1 VGWLASRQTDKLLGE
16 EDGEEEEEVADN
28 DNEEEPT
35 TAEVGGRAATESVD
49 DLIRGLSNM
58 TPLSG
63 ATISCAGFN
72 GRCNKLAD
80 TCYSFWNGAA
90 LKVCL
95 PITLNRPHAHQV
107 YRCWIGI
114 V

>member
-1 VGWLASRQTDKLLGE
+1 MGWLASRQTDKLLGE
-16 EDGEEEEEVADN
+16 EDAEEEDDEAGN
-28 DNEEEPT
+28 DNEEEPPT
-35 TAEVGGRAATESVD
+35 SEVKVETGTESVE
-49 DLIRGLSNM
+49 DLVRGLSNM

-63 ATISCAGFN
+63 ETMSCAGFN

-90 LKVCL
+90 LMVCF
-95 PITLNRPHAHQV
+95 PVTIKNSHAHQV

>member
-1 VGWLASRQTDKLLGE
+1 MGWLASRQTDKLLGE
-16 EDGEEEEEVADN
+16 EDEQEDEANN
-28 DNEEEPT
+28 DNGEEPT
-35 TAEVGGRAATESVD
+35 TAEVEVGTGTESVE

-90 LKVCL
+90 LIVCL
-95 PITLNRPHAHQV
+95 PITINKPPAH
-107 YRCWIGI
+107 
-114 V
+114 

>member
-16 EDGEEEEEVADN
+16 EDAEDDDDEAEN
-28 DNEEEPT
+28 DNEEESPT
-35 TAEVGGRAATESVD
+35 AGAEAGIGTESVE
-49 DLIRGLSNM
+49 DLVRGLSNM

-63 ATISCAGFN
+63 ETISCAGFN

-90 LKVCL
+90 LVVCL
-95 PITLNRPHAHQV
+95 LVPVTKHQTHQV
-107 YRCWIGI
+107 L
-114 V
+114 

>member
-1 VGWLASRQTDKLLGE
+1 MGWLASRQTDKLLGE
-16 EDGEEEEEVADN
+16 EDGEEEKGESDN
-28 DNEEEPT
+28 DDEEKPT
-35 TAEVGGRAATESVD
+35 AAEVEVGTATESVE
-49 DLIRGLSNM
+49 DLIRGLSSM

-63 ATISCAGFN
+63 ETIACAGFN

-95 PITLNRPHAHQV
+95 LIT
-107 YRCWIGI
+107 ID
-114 V
+114 